1 MSDGINDAGKGYE
14 GVVSTMPVSGESQ
27 IPHVYE
33 GDSYASVKL
42 PERCPQCDGRE
53 FISHGSKGMV
63 CHICWLNYQLAQ
75 AEASNQSQ
83 IPKTRK
89 IDTPLLDRDEA
100 WKRLIDRCAAL
111 EASNQSLQ
119 DENLSL
125 KRTINSIAGGSA
137 QGMLLH
143 YKQEKITA
151 LESSLRD
158 IERKL
163 AVIFDDVIYS
173 DSYGV
178 PGSSFSVCRWCAGGS
193 GPGGNP
199 GFRHNPNCLFE
210 DGALESK
217 IEEHWDR
224 TTVRLEKDI
233 EALQQQLREAVEA
246 LEGLYKFF
254 RTEDVN
260 RHVTNRARAV
270 IESYRKMH
278 G

>member
-1 MSDGINDAGKGYE
+1 MTKELNYHKSVGDKWCVVCGKSASDQIHQVEQVKPLPA
-14 GVVSTMPVSGESQ
+14 SGE
-27 IPHVYE
+27 
-33 GDSYASVKL
+33 
-42 PERCPQCDGRE
+42 R
-53 FISHGSKGMV
+53 
-63 CHICWLNYQLAQ
+63 
-75 AEASNQSQ
+75 Q

-100 WKRLIDRCAAL
+100 WKRLIDRCEAL

-233 EALQQQLREAVEA
+233 EALQQQLREAIEQRDELKGKYDRRSEDVCVLGERLREAVEA

-260 RHVTNRARAV
+260 SHVTNRARAV